1 MRDSFQKKS
10 KLDSTQGKFC
20 CLFFAMLFINRMCC
34 FFANKLGCIVVD
46 LVFICLAS
54 FFCHVYI
61 ILDLGFYSHEIF

>member
-1 MRDSFQKKS
+1 MRDSFKKKS

-54 FFCHVYI
+54 FFLPCIYYTRSR
-61 ILDLGFYSHEIF
+61 ILFT